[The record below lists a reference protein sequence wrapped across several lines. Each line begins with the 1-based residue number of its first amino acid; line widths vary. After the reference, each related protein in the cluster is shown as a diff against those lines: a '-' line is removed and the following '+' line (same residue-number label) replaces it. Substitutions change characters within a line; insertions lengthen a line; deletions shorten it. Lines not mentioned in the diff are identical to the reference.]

1 MQLTLQPMA
10 DRVGTGEAPI
20 RLRDLLA
27 GGETVAPSV
36 LDGLELAQRAGAE
49 RPYVVVNMIATL
61 DGRAAIDGRTAKLG
75 NAGDRALFHRL
86 RAQAD
91 AVMVGAGTIR
101 TERYR
106 PLIRD
111 PELRELRA
119 RQGLGDPLAVIV
131 SASLRIDSSIPLLA
145 DPDSRIV
152 VLTSSAGELEGC
164 AASIEYLRGEGGDEM
179 RLAPL
184 LQRLRREHAVRSVV
198 CEGGPTLN
206 ASLLVEDLIDE
217 LFLTTAPK
225 VVGGTEPLTIVSGPS
240 LAEPVEFDLA
250 GLLEL
255 DGHLF
260 GRYRRTERRRQVE

>member
-1 MQLTLQPMA
+1 
-10 DRVGTGEAPI
+10 
-20 RLRDLLA
+20 
-27 GGETVAPSV
+27 
-36 LDGLELAQRAGAE
+36 
-49 RPYVVVNMIATL
+49 
-61 DGRAAIDGRTAKLG
+61 
-75 NAGDRALFHRL
+75 L

-106 PLIRD
+106 PLVRD
-111 PELRELRA
+111 PELRALRA
-119 RQGLGDPLAVIV
+119 RRGLGDPLAVIV
-131 SASLRIDSSIPLLA
+131 SASLRIDSSIPLLG

-152 VLTSSAGELEGC
+152 VLTSSADELEGC
-164 AASIEYLRGEGGDEM
+164 AASIEYLRGEGGEEM

-184 LQRLRREHAVRSVV
+184 LQRLRREHGVRSIV

-206 ASLLVEDLIDE
+206 ASLLAEDLIDE

-225 VVGGTEPLTIVSGPS
+225 IVGGPDPLTIVSGPA
-240 LAEPVEFDLA
+240 LPDPAEFELA

-260 GRYRRTERRRQVE
+260 GRYRRADGRRQVE

>member
-10 DRVGTGEAPI
+10 DRVGTREEPI

-27 GGETVAPSV
+27 GGETVPASV
-36 LDGLELAQRAGAE
+36 LDGLELSQRAGAD

-75 NAGDRALFHRL
+75 NEGDRALFHRL

-101 TERYR
+101 AERYR

-131 SASLRIDSSIPLLA
+131 SGSLRIDSSIPLLA

-152 VLTSSAGELEGC
+152 VMTSSADQLEGC
-164 AASIEYLRGEGGDEM
+164 AASIEYLRGEGGEEM

-184 LQRLRREHAVRSVV
+184 LQRLRREHGVRSIV

-206 ASLLVEDLIDE
+206 SSLLVEDLIDE
-217 LFLTTAPK
+217 LFLTSAPK
-225 VVGGTEPLTIVSGPS
+225 IVGGAGPLTIVSGPA
-240 LAEPVEFDLA
+240 LAEPAEFDLA

-260 GRYRRTERRRQVE
+260 GRYRRTERGLQVE

>member
-10 DRVGTGEAPI
+10 DRVGTREGPI
-20 RLRDLLA
+20 LLRDLLA
-27 GGETVAPSV
+27 GGEQVPATV
-36 LDGLELAQRAGAE
+36 LDGLELSQRAGDD
-49 RPYVVVNMIATL
+49 RPYIVVNMIATL

-101 TERYR
+101 AERYR

-119 RQGLGDPLAVIV
+119 RRGLADPLAVIV
-131 SASLRIDSSIPLLA
+131 SASLRIDPDIPLLA

-152 VLTSSAGELEGC
+152 LMTSSADELEGG
-164 AASIEYLRGEGGDEM
+164 AASVEYLRGECGEEM
-179 RLAPL
+179 PLTPL
-184 LQRLRREHAVRSVV
+184 LRRLRREHGVRSIV

-206 ASLLVEDLIDE
+206 ASLLVEDLVDE

-225 VVGGTEPLTIVSGPS
+225 VVGGAEPLTIVSGPTL
-240 LAEPVEFDLA
+240 LAPAEFELA

-255 DGHLF
+255 GDHLF
-260 GRYRRTERRRQVE
+260 ARYRRAERGGQVE

>member
-10 DRVGTGEAPI
+10 DRVGTREAPI
-20 RLRDLLA
+20 LLRDLLA
-27 GGETVAPSV
+27 GGEEVPATV
-36 LDGLELAQRAGAE
+36 LDDLELSQRAGDD

-75 NAGDRALFHRL
+75 NEGDRALFHRL
-86 RAQAD
+86 RAQGD

-101 TERYR
+101 AERYR

-119 RQGLGDPLAVIV
+119 RRGLGDPLAVIV
-131 SASLRIDSSIPLLA
+131 SASLRIDAHIPLLA

-152 VLTSSAGELEGC
+152 VLTSSPDELEG
-164 AASIEYLRGEGGDEM
+164 AVASIEYLRGEGGEEM
-179 RLAPL
+179 PLTSL
-184 LQRLRREHAVRSVV
+184 LQRLRREHGVRSIV

-206 ASLLVEDLIDE
+206 GSLLLEDLVDE
-217 LFLTTAPK
+217 LFMTTAPK
-225 VVGGTEPLTIVSGPS
+225 VVGGAEPMTIVSGPM
-240 LAEPVEFDLA
+240 LPQPAEFELA

-255 DGHLF
+255 GDHLF
-260 GRYRRTERRRQVE
+260 ARYRRAARRAQVE

>member
-1 MQLTLQPMA
+1 MA
-10 DRVGTGEAPI
+10 DRVGTRGAPI

-27 GGETVAPSV
+27 GGEEVSASV
-36 LDGLELAQRAGAE
+36 LDGLELSQRAGAD
-49 RPYVVVNMIATL
+49 RPYIVGNMIATL

-101 TERYR
+101 AERYG

-111 PELRELRA
+111 PELRALRA
-119 RQGLGDPLAVIV
+119 RRGVGDPLAVIV

-152 VLTSSAGELEGC
+152 VLTSSADELEGC
-164 AASIEYLRGEGGDEM
+164 AAAIEYVRGEGGEEM

-184 LQRLRREHAVRSVV
+184 LERLHRDHGVSSIV

-206 ASLLVEDLIDE
+206 ASLLAQDLLDE

-225 VVGGTEPLTIVSGPS
+225 IVGGADPLTIVSGAALPQP
-240 LAEPVEFDLA
+240 AEFDLA

-260 GRYRRTERRRQVE
+260 ARYRRTAARGQGA